1 MIAIIIFSILSLLFI
16 LIGLSISKYKCY
28 WLISGYNTSSKD
40 EKRNVDIEEVAKH
53 IARMCYLIALIIFFG
68 SIITT
73 YFEISFFPFAFLIVA
88 MIFGYLF
95 YIQKFDHN
103 KKSMAETIFIVVIA
117 FITFAIM
124 LITFSSGKELNKI
137 KVTDT
142 SIIIEGNFGTS
153 IKKQDIKEVVLVDT
167 LPEIALRVNGYSDG
181 SAVRKGDFKLENGDK
196 IKLYTQSKDG
206 PFIKISTV
214 NVDIY
219 INYKDRNET
228 IESLNNF
235 K

>member
-1 MIAIIIFSILSLLFI
+1 
-16 LIGLSISKYKCY
+16 
-28 WLISGYNTSSKD
+28 
-40 EKRNVDIEEVAKH
+40 
-53 IARMCYLIALIIFFG
+53 
-68 SIITT
+68 
-73 YFEISFFPFAFLIVA
+73 
-88 MIFGYLF
+88 
-95 YIQKFDHN
+95 
-103 KKSMAETIFIVVIA
+103 MAETIFIVVIA

-167 LPEIALRVNGYSDG
+167 IPEIALRANGYSDG